1 MNNSLLTILC
11 CLLFSVGNTLA
22 QTTSYVISPKTINVT
37 WDYTEDLD
45 MRAYISSNSILNQ
58 DIEYTVIA
66 LDIPNQWK
74 DNVISQFCDIQSCY
88 DFRWFKLGDK
98 KEMKL
103 PANLKA
109 GIMKVDFLLPLDTAI
124 KVEPGSAEAAL
135 GFNVKGEPMSDT
147 LKFLVNKSGTG
158 IKESIQHSSI
168 TISQNSQESV
178 QLSSET
184 GISEVN
190 IYDITGTLREAH
202 QCGDAR
208 IAIISMN
215 QFSHG
220 VYLFRVKDNTG
231 KESSSMII
239 K

>member
-1 MNNSLLTILC
+1 
-11 CLLFSVGNTLA
+11 
-22 QTTSYVISPKTINVT
+22 
-37 WDYTEDLD
+37 
-45 MRAYISSNSILNQ
+45 
-58 DIEYTVIA
+58 
-66 LDIPNQWK
+66 
-74 DNVISQFCDIQSCY
+74 
-88 DFRWFKLGDK
+88 
-98 KEMKL
+98 MKL

-124 KVEPGSAEAAL
+124 KVEPGSAEVAL